1 MVIDELGIIQSFSAK
16 GFPYVNTVME
26 CFFKYLRKEELNRRC
41 FQPLVQF
48 KQSLLS
54 YISGFCN
61 CKTPLSLNRG
71 LPPIP
76 AENSF
81 FI

>member
-48 KQSLLS
+48 KQSLLPC
-54 YISGFCN
+54 ISGFRS
-61 CKTPLSLNRG
+61 TPLPQPQSTSH
-71 LPPIP
+71 PD
-76 AENSF
+76 
-81 FI
+81 